1 MKPALFQ
8 FLWILLW
15 GIFLFAWTDTTL
27 DPVLMPRLLLGGMGL
42 TMGFLLFSREEIKF
56 CLNSIISFQ
65 PGRFIAI
72 YLLISIA
79 CIGLAGNTAEAMA
92 DVSRT
97 GFLLLAY
104 FFILVV
110 KRQNEAFFFKSL
122 EYIWLI
128 AAWIL
133 MGSGCMQMLSLFQA
147 GRFTHEGLYEI
158 SLTFA
163 NRNILAEMLLLGLPW
178 IFQGAHTQSKSVYK
192 IFWWLSGLL
201 CLAFT
206 MLLLSRAVW
215 LAAFM
220 GGMTVLIFSLRNTY
234 NPKLIWKYAS
244 VFILAGV
251 FGLLLFAGFSSAENL
266 SKLISQSWWT
276 GIGSGSERL
285 SLWHRTLQLVGDHPF
300 GTGPGSW
307 QFRWGDYSVM
317 GTRNELGEVF
327 FTRPHNDW
335 LWVLAETGWLG
346 LLAYVG
352 IFYAAIKNSIS
363 QKPNS
368 LPVLFG
374 LTAYVIIAFFAFP
387 RERIEETWMLALLFA
402 LAGNH
407 SSQSDLPDA
416 YSPAAKMVL
425 ITMGIFIVLLAAH
438 RIRGEAY
445 TRKVWEAKLQ
455 GDWKGMIHFS
465 EAAQSWAYNTDPSS
479 TPLSWYQGTAW
490 FMSGFPR
497 KACEYYQEAYRI
509 HPTHLHV
516 LNNLGSCEEIQNNSE
531 AAKNYYLQ
539 ALKISPIFDEARMN
553 LAALYYNTEDLDSAL
568 YYIESC
574 KQDWTDSVWIN
585 YRDAIYHARYV
596 KENPDYELKNED

>member
-1 MKPALFQ
+1 MKPTLLQ

-15 GIFLFAWTDTTL
+15 GIFLFAWTDKTL
-27 DPVLMPRLLLGGMGL
+27 DPVLMPRLFMGGLGL
-42 TMGFLLFSREEIKF
+42 ALGFLM
-56 CLNSIISFQ
+56 ISKNDIQASLSGVFAFQ
-65 PGRFIAI
+65 PGM
-72 YLLISIA
+72 YLLIYLFIS
-79 CIGLAGNTAEAMA
+79 CICAFGADNTAEALA
-92 DVSRT
+92 DNSRT

-104 FFILVV
+104 LFILNF
-110 KRQNEAFFFKSL
+110 KRQNEAFFFTSL

-128 AAWIL
+128 AAWIFI
-133 MGSGCMQMLSLFQA
+133 GSGSFQLFHLFQA

-178 IFQGAHTQSKSVYK
+178 IFQGAQKVNKFIYK

-201 CLAFT
+201 CLAFA

-215 LAAFM
+215 VAALM
-220 GGMTVLIFSLRNTY
+220 GGILVMIISLRNTHDT
-234 NPKLIWKYAS
+234 KRIGKYALL
-244 VFILAGV
+244 FILAGV
-251 FGLLLFAGFSSAENL
+251 FGLLLFASLSSTENL

-285 SLWHRTLQLVGDHPF
+285 SLWHRTLQLAGDHPF

-346 LLAYVG
+346 LMAYIG
-352 IFYAAIKNSIS
+352 IFYAAFKNSIS
-363 QKPNS
+363 QKLFSP
-368 LPVLFG
+368 PVLFG
-374 LTAYVIIAFFAFP
+374 LTAYVVIAFFAFP
-387 RERIEETWMLALLFA
+387 RERIEETWMLALLLA
-402 LAGNH
+402 LASNGNSK
-407 SSQSDLPDA
+407 SSVIPFH
-416 YSPAAKMVL
+416 PMVGKTVL
-425 ITMGIFIVLLAAH
+425 IGIALFISLTAAF
-438 RIRGEAY
+438 RIRGEAF

-455 GDWKGMIHFS
+455 GDWKGMIVYS
-465 EAAQSWAYNTDPSS
+465 EEAKSWAYNTDPSS

-497 KACEYYQEAYRI
+497 KACEYYQEAFQI

-516 LNNLGSCEEIQNNSE
+516 LNNLGSCEEIQNNTE
-531 AAKNYYLQ
+531 AAKEYYLR

-553 LAALYYNTEDLDSAL
+553 LAALYYNIEDLDSAL
-568 YYIESC
+568 FYIESC

-585 YRDAIYHARYV
+585 YRDAIYHARFV
-596 KENPDYELKNED
+596 KENPDYELKNEE